1 METTAVTGDG
11 NGLGRRER
19 RKLAVHESIV
29 EAALGLFDR
38 KGLAETTVAEICE
51 LADVAEKTF
60 FNHFPTRQ
68 HLIRDIAERSLGQLF
83 GHIEAARDHDGPY
96 RERLEIFFRTIARAA
111 QEAGPMR
118 RELLTEMIH
127 VGHDND
133 GESERARRLHDAFAG
148 LVRDGQR
155 EGVVNPAHKVDTA
168 TELITGAFYALM
180 FNWVHL
186 DAYPLERHARR
197 MAAIVADAF
206 GARPETE

>member
-1 METTAVTGDG
+1 MEASTVRENDR
-11 NGLGRRER
+11 GLGRRER
-19 RKLAVHESIV
+19 RKLALRESIV
-29 EAALGLFDR
+29 EAAVSLFDQR
-38 KGLAETTVAEICE
+38 GMAATTVADICR

-68 HLIRDIAERSLGQLF
+68 HLVRDIAERSLGRLF
-83 GHIEAARDHDGPY
+83 GHIEDVRAHEGPY
-96 RERLEIFFRTIARAA
+96 RERIEMFFRTIALAT

-127 VGHDND
+127 IGHDNG

-155 EGVVNPAHKVDTA
+155 EGVISSHHKLDTA

-186 DAYPLERHARR
+186 DDYPLERQALR
-197 MAAIVADAF
+197 MAAIVADAL
-206 GARPETE
+206 GVAAEGE